1 MREIF
6 SRITHHEMTKLLPHT
21 KLETGTVGPAVLV
34 CGDVARAEMIAAQLN
49 DVKLL
54 AEWREYRS
62 YQGFYYG
69 RIITVTSHGIGAP
82 GAAIAFEE
90 LIAAGAKQIIRVG
103 SCGSL
108 QPDIH
113 SGDLIVVT
121 AAVQNTGY
129 GREAVPDGFPAVA
142 DVDLTLALRNAALEQ
157 GNSVHSGIILTRDAF
172 YAGIQTNAVP
182 NYQQMSAAN
191 VLAVEM
197 ECAAL
202 FVVGALRSVQTG
214 AILAVDGN
222 VLAQGELMGTF
233 NPHRDVVAQA
243 FAAEIKIALEAIA
256 SFPG

>member
-1 MREIF
+1 MSTI
-6 SRITHHEMTKLLPHT
+6 LPHT
-21 KLETGTVGPAVLV
+21 KLEIGTVSPAVLV
-34 CGDVARAEMIAAQLN
+34 CGDVVRAEMVAAQLL
-49 DVKLL
+49 DVQLL

-62 YQGFYYG
+62 YQGSYNG

-108 QPDIH
+108 QSDIH
-113 SGDLIVVT
+113 SGDLIVAT

-129 GREAVPDGFPAVA
+129 GRETVPDGFPAVA
-142 DVDLTLALRNAALEQ
+142 DVDLTLALRTAATKK
-157 GNSVHSGIILTRDAF
+157 GISVRSGIILTRDNF
-172 YAGIQTNAVP
+172 YAGIKTNAVP
-182 NYQQMSAAN
+182 DYQQLSAAN

-202 FVVGALRSVQTG
+202 FVVGALRNVQTG

-222 VLAQGELMGTF
+222 VLEQGELMDKF
-233 NPHRDVVAQA
+233 NPHRDVVTQA
-243 FAAEIKIALEAIA
+243 FGAEIKIALEAIA
-256 SFPG
+256 SPPD

>member
-1 MREIF
+1 
-6 SRITHHEMTKLLPHT
+6 MTAILPHT
-21 KLETGTVGPAVLV
+21 KLEIGTVSPAVLV
-34 CGDVARAEMIAAQLN
+34 CGDVARAEMIAAQLS
-49 DVKLL
+49 DVTLL

-62 YQGFYYG
+62 YQGNFNG
-69 RIITVTSHGIGAP
+69 RILTITSHGIGAP

-113 SGDLIVVT
+113 AGDLVVAA

-129 GREAVPDGFPAVA
+129 GRETVPDGFPAVA
-142 DVDLTLALRNAALEQ
+142 DVDVTLALRTAAAQ
-157 GNSVHSGIILTRDAF
+157 KGGAVRTGIVLTRDNF
-172 YAGIQTNAVP
+172 YAGVKTNAQP
-182 NYQQMSAAN
+182 DYKQLSAAN

-202 FVVGALRSVQTG
+202 FIVGTLRNVQTG

-222 VLAQGELMGTF
+222 VLDEGELMGTF
-233 NPHRDVVAQA
+233 NPHQNVVAQA
-243 FAAEIKIALEAIA
+243 VDTAIDIALNAITSLPEAK
-256 SFPG
+256 

>member
-1 MREIF
+1 
-6 SRITHHEMTKLLPHT
+6 MTKLLPHT
-21 KLETGTVGPAVLV
+21 KLEIGSVSPAVLV
-34 CGDVARAEMIAAQLN
+34 CGDVARAEMIAAQLT

-62 YQGFYYG
+62 YQGCFNG
-69 RIITVTSHGIGAP
+69 RITTVTSHGIGAP

-113 SGDLIVVT
+113 SGDLIIAT

-129 GREAVPDGFPAVA
+129 GRETVPDGFPAVA
-142 DVDLTLALRNAALEQ
+142 DVDLTLALRNAAAL
-157 GNSVHSGIILTRDAF
+157 HAHPYRTGIVLTRDNF
-172 YAGIQTNAVP
+172 YAGIKTYAVP
-182 NYQQMSAAN
+182 DYKQLSAAN

-202 FVVGALRSVQTG
+202 FIVGTLRNVQTG

-222 VLAQGELMGTF
+222 VLEQGELMGQF
-233 NPHRDVVAQA
+233 NPHRDIVARA
-243 FAAEIKIALEAIA
+243 FTAEIKIALEAIA
-256 SFPG
+256 TFPD

>member
-1 MREIF
+1 MSTI
-6 SRITHHEMTKLLPHT
+6 LPHT
-21 KLETGTVGPAVLV
+21 KLEIGTVSPAVLV
-34 CGDVARAEMIAAQLN
+34 CGDVVRAEMIAAQLL
-49 DVKLL
+49 DVQLL

-62 YQGFYYG
+62 YQGSYNG

-108 QPDIH
+108 QSDIH
-113 SGDLIVVT
+113 SGDLIVAT

-129 GREAVPDGFPAVA
+129 GRETVPDGFPAVA
-142 DVDLTLALRNAALEQ
+142 DVDLTLALRTAATKK
-157 GNSVHSGIILTRDAF
+157 GISVRSGIILTRDNF
-172 YAGIQTNAVP
+172 YAGIKTNAVP
-182 NYQQMSAAN
+182 DYQQLSAAN

-202 FVVGALRSVQTG
+202 FVVGALRNVQTG

-222 VLAQGELMGTF
+222 VLEQGELMGQF
-233 NPHRDVVAQA
+233 NPHRDVVAEA
-243 FAAEIKIALEAIA
+243 FDVEIKIALEAIA
-256 SFPG
+256 SPPD